1 MKTFV
6 FVKRNL
12 KECGRD
18 PVTYIFCLAF
28 PIVMLALFA
37 AINASIP
44 VKQTTFEYTSL
55 IPGVIVFGFSFVSL
69 NLSLLV
75 SKDRKSAFLR
85 RLYVSPLK
93 PADFVFG
100 YAAIGVIVGILQSA
114 TCVFSGY
121 ILSLITG
128 DGYFTFGAACL
139 LILSQLPELF
149 VCVFVGIFAGAVLS
163 EKSAPAITSAFV
175 SASGILGGAWMP
187 LDIMGWFE
195 KFCEFLPFYPS
206 VKIGR
211 AITGA
216 LHSVSDYATNYR
228 EAYAFDTTT
237 CLGFLTVFLYA
248 VVFAA
253 FSFFSFSKRK

>member
-18 PVTYIFCLAF
+18 PVTYIFCLA
-28 PIVMLALFA
+28 
-37 AINASIP
+37 
-44 VKQTTFEYTSL
+44 
-55 IPGVIVFGFSFVSL
+55 
-69 NLSLLV
+69 
-75 SKDRKSAFLR
+75 
-85 RLYVSPLK
+85 
-93 PADFVFG
+93 
-100 YAAIGVIVGILQSA
+100 
-114 TCVFSGY
+114 
-121 ILSLITG
+121 
-128 DGYFTFGAACL
+128 
-139 LILSQLPELF
+139 
-149 VCVFVGIFAGAVLS
+149 
-163 EKSAPAITSAFV
+163 

-187 LDIMGWFE
+187 LDIMGGVE

-211 AITGA
+211 EITGA